1 MITYSQHIEDLI
13 IDAFN
18 EINSDSVILDIG
30 ANDGITFSNSRLFI
44 EKYGC
49 KSFLVEPTSK
59 CISLLNQLYLSNDKV
74 QIIPYAISEKSGPMK
89 INVGNLMDLPTCVNQ
104 VSTLLDDERSYWEKG
119 RDVVYTE
126 EIIQSITPK
135 EMFDMINNTTID
147 LLSIDTEGMDYLTLS
162 GLYELGVRPK
172 FIVFEWNGKMDILNQ
187 CEELISTNYDTVFK
201 NGVNI
206 IFKLK

>member
-1 MITYSQHIEDLI
+1 
-13 IDAFN
+13 
-18 EINSDSVILDIG
+18 
-30 ANDGITFSNSRLFI
+30 
-44 EKYGC
+44 
-49 KSFLVEPTSK
+49 
-59 CISLLNQLYLSNDKV
+59 
-74 QIIPYAISEKSGPMK
+74 MK
-89 INVGNLMDLPTCVNQ
+89 INVGNLLDLPTCVNQ

-187 CEELISTNYDTVFK
+187 CEELISTNYDIVFK